1 MTNADGRKVQLTD
14 ALTRQRML
22 AAKEQSTRNLKVACK
37 TIGDER
43 NYYQAALDLA
53 SIRRV
58 EKQMAGAA

>member
-1 MTNADGRKVQLTD
+1 MTNADGREVQLTD
-14 ALTRQRML
+14 ALTLQKML
-22 AAKEQSTRNLKVACK
+22 AAKEERALDLKVACK

-58 EKQMAGAA
+58 EKRMAGAA

>member
-1 MTNADGRKVQLTD
+1 MTNADGRKVSLTD

-22 AAKEQSTRNLKVACK
+22 EAKEQRARNLKVACK

-58 EKQMAGAA
+58 EKQMAEVA

>member
-1 MTNADGRKVQLTD
+1 MTNADGRTVKLVDVLT
-14 ALTRQRML
+14 TQRML
-22 AAKEQSTRNLKVACK
+22 AAKERRAKDLAVACR

-58 EKQMAGAA
+58 ERQLAEVA